1 MWRNKK
7 LTRLTILPAMLLA
20 AMTSLA
26 APNEEQGKLLLHKGD
41 SLYRQGNFEEA
52 AIAYLISANEG
63 NAEAQFDIAYA
74 YFNGEGIERDY
85 ASAAMWFK
93 RSARQNYAKAQY
105 NLAYCYMNGRGVPRD
120 YDKASDLLH
129 QSANNNYKRA
139 QLTLADCYA
148 NGILVEQNEKESQ
161 KWMAMA
167 ANMQPEQPKTEPA
180 APTAPAT
187 APTTPTTSTPSS
199 PSTPSIPST
208 PSTPSAPAPTVQ
220 APADKA
226 TEKPDTKKETLD
238 GDFDI
243 EVDIPGMSSTPKPT
257 APAVVAQPAAPQ
269 PATEQPTTEQPT
281 APQPTE
287 EQPKPRIIK
296 GPAQIQA
303 EKENAA
309 NAEATKPTEEKPAEE
324 TPTPAPSAPT
334 PVEQATPATQST
346 FAAANS
352 APILKILYPE
362 DQSMFHTDQIKL
374 KYQLIAGNCAD
385 STRIVVMVD
394 GQRQPTTRAVR
405 AANTIDVDL
414 PRHDCTVMMYAQ
426 NKNGNSEPAT
436 IRLIREATS
445 MELPKLFVV
454 AIGVGDYNDP
464 KLPKLRFTCKDAK
477 DFSKAITSKKGLPY
491 EDVQVKILCD
501 NEATR
506 ADIFEAMEWLKQ
518 ESSPN
523 DVCIFFF
530 AGHGMRDEKDRF
542 YFMPY
547 GCNTDK
553 LYECFSASDFRNEA
567 EDIHGKLIA
576 FVDACY
582 SGALFEGGRSA
593 ATTHFIEQLKRS
605 KNGMLLYASSSSDTK
620 SREDESWEN
629 GAFTKALVEALNG
642 AAKEEHAEGLST
654 QELEHFL
661 YKQVRKLTDFKQTPI
676 FINPSGIEHFNIFNY
691 EK

>member
-167 ANMQPEQPKTEPA
+167 ANLQPEQPQTEPA
-180 APTAPAT
+180 APN
-187 APTTPTTSTPSS
+187 TPSTPSI
-199 PSTPSIPST
+199 PSAPSTPSTPNTPSIPST
-208 PSTPSAPAPTVQ
+208 PSTPSAPTPEPIVQ
-220 APADKA
+220 APANKA
-226 TEKPDTKKETLD
+226 TEKPGTKKETLD

-243 EVDIPGMSSTPKPT
+243 EVDIPGISSTPTTSKPV
-257 APAVVAQPAAPQ
+257 VVAQPAAPQ
-269 PATEQPTTEQPT
+269 PTTEQPTTEQPS

-309 NAEATKPTEEKPAEE
+309 NAETTKPTEEKPAVE
-324 TPTPAPSAPT
+324 TTAQPTL
-334 PVEQATPATQST
+334 
-346 FAAANS
+346 AAANS
-352 APILKILYPE
+352 APVLKILYPE

-547 GCNTDK
+547 GCNTNK

>member
-120 YDKASDLLH
+120 YDKAFDLLH

-167 ANMQPEQPKTEPA
+167 ANLQPEQPKTEPA

-187 APTTPTTSTPSS
+187 APTTPSTSAPSS
-199 PSTPSIPST
+199 PSTPSASSSLVPT
-208 PSTPSAPAPTVQ
+208 PEPIVQ
-220 APADKA
+220 APANKA

-243 EVDIPGMSSTPKPT
+243 EVDIPGMNSTPQPT
-257 APAVVAQPAAPQ
+257 APVVVAQPAAPQ
-269 PATEQPTTEQPT
+269 PA
-281 APQPTE
+281 APQPAAPQPAE

-296 GPAQIQA
+296 GPAQILA
-303 EKENAA
+303 EKE
-309 NAEATKPTEEKPAEE
+309 
-324 TPTPAPSAPT
+324 
-334 PVEQATPATQST
+334 ATPAAQPTL
-346 FAAANS
+346 AAANS
-352 APILKILYPE
+352 APVLKILYPE

>member
-74 YFNGEGIERDY
+74 YFNGEGIEHDY
-85 ASAAMWFK
+85 ASAAMWLK

-167 ANMQPEQPKTEPA
+167 ANLQPEQPKTEPA
-180 APTAPAT
+180 APN
-187 APTTPTTSTPSS
+187 TPSTPSIPS
-199 PSTPSIPST
+199 APNTPSSPNTPSTPSAPSTPSTPSIPST
-208 PSTPSAPAPTVQ
+208 PNIPTPEPIVQ
-220 APADKA
+220 APANKA

-243 EVDIPGMSSTPKPT
+243 EVDIPGMNSTPQPT
-257 APAVVAQPAAPQ
+257 APVVVAQPDAPQPTTEQPAAPQ
-269 PATEQPTTEQPT
+269 PA
-281 APQPTE
+281 E

-296 GPAQIQA
+296 GPAHILA
-303 EKENAA
+303 EKE
-309 NAEATKPTEEKPAEE
+309 
-324 TPTPAPSAPT
+324 
-334 PVEQATPATQST
+334 ATPAAQPTL
-346 FAAANS
+346 AAANS
-352 APILKILYPE
+352 APVLKILYPE

-405 AANTIDVDL
+405 AANTIDIDL

-547 GCNTDK
+547 GCNTNK

-661 YKQVRKLTDFKQTPI
+661 YKQVRQLTDFKQTPI

>member
-120 YDKASDLLH
+120 YDKAFDLLH

-167 ANMQPEQPKTEPA
+167 ANLQPEQPKTEPA

-187 APTTPTTSTPSS
+187 APTTPSTSAPSS
-199 PSTPSIPST
+199 PSTPSASSSPVPT
-208 PSTPSAPAPTVQ
+208 PEPIVQ
-220 APADKA
+220 APANKA

-243 EVDIPGMSSTPKPT
+243 EVDIPGMNSTPKPT
-257 APAVVAQPAAPQ
+257 APVVVAQPAAPQ
-269 PATEQPTTEQPT
+269 PTTEQPA
-281 APQPTE
+281 APKPTE

-296 GPAQIQA
+296 GPAQILA
-303 EKENAA
+303 EKE
-309 NAEATKPTEEKPAEE
+309 
-324 TPTPAPSAPT
+324 
-334 PVEQATPATQST
+334 ATPAAQPTL
-346 FAAANS
+346 AAANS
-352 APILKILYPE
+352 APVLKILYPE

-547 GCNTDK
+547 GCNTNK

>member
-120 YDKASDLLH
+120 YDKAFDLLH

-167 ANMQPEQPKTEPA
+167 ANLQPEQPKTEPA

-187 APTTPTTSTPSS
+187 APTTPSTSAPSS
-199 PSTPSIPST
+199 PSTPSASSFPVPT
-208 PSTPSAPAPTVQ
+208 PEPIVQ
-220 APADKA
+220 APANKA

-243 EVDIPGMSSTPKPT
+243 EVDIPGMNSTPQPT
-257 APAVVAQPAAPQ
+257 APVVVAQPAAPQ
-269 PATEQPTTEQPT
+269 PA
-281 APQPTE
+281 APQPAE

-296 GPAQIQA
+296 GPAHILA
-303 EKENAA
+303 EKE
-309 NAEATKPTEEKPAEE
+309 T
-324 TPTPAPSAPT
+324 TPAAQPT
-334 PVEQATPATQST
+334 L
-346 FAAANS
+346 AAANS
-352 APILKILYPE
+352 APVLKILYPE

-547 GCNTDK
+547 GCNTNK

>member
-167 ANMQPEQPKTEPA
+167 ANLQPEQPKTEPA
-180 APTAPAT
+180 APNT
-187 APTTPTTSTPSS
+187 
-199 PSTPSIPST
+199 PSTPSIPSAPSTPSTPRT
-208 PSTPSAPAPTVQ
+208 PSTPSAPTPEPIIQ
-220 APADKA
+220 APANKA

-243 EVDIPGMSSTPKPT
+243 EVDIPGMSNTPKPI

-269 PATEQPTTEQPT
+269 PTTEQPTTEQPA
-281 APQPTE
+281 APKPAE

-296 GPAQIQA
+296 GPTQIQA

-309 NAEATKPTEEKPAEE
+309 NAETTKPTEE
-324 TPTPAPSAPT
+324 
-334 PVEQATPATQST
+334 

-352 APILKILYPE
+352 APVLKILYPE

-547 GCNTDK
+547 GCNTNK

>member
-120 YDKASDLLH
+120 YDKAFDLLH

-167 ANMQPEQPKTEPA
+167 ANLQPEQPKTEPA

-187 APTTPTTSTPSS
+187 APTTPSTSAPSS
-199 PSTPSIPST
+199 PST
-208 PSTPSAPAPTVQ
+208 PSTPSASSSPVPTPEPIVQ
-220 APADKA
+220 APANKA

-243 EVDIPGMSSTPKPT
+243 EVDIPGMNSTPKPT
-257 APAVVAQPAAPQ
+257 APVVVAQPAAPQ
-269 PATEQPTTEQPT
+269 PAAPQPAAPQPTTEQPA
-281 APQPTE
+281 APKPTE

-296 GPAQIQA
+296 GPAHILA
-303 EKENAA
+303 EKE
-309 NAEATKPTEEKPAEE
+309 
-324 TPTPAPSAPT
+324 
-334 PVEQATPATQST
+334 ATPAAQPTL
-346 FAAANS
+346 AAANS
-352 APILKILYPE
+352 APVLKILYPE

-506 ADIFEAMEWLKQ
+506 ADIFEVW
-518 ESSPN
+518 
-523 DVCIFFF
+523 
-530 AGHGMRDEKDRF
+530 
-542 YFMPY
+542 
-547 GCNTDK
+547 
-553 LYECFSASDFRNEA
+553 
-567 EDIHGKLIA
+567 
-576 FVDACY
+576 
-582 SGALFEGGRSA
+582 
-593 ATTHFIEQLKRS
+593 
-605 KNGMLLYASSSSDTK
+605 NG
-620 SREDESWEN
+620 
-629 GAFTKALVEALNG
+629 
-642 AAKEEHAEGLST
+642 
-654 QELEHFL
+654 
-661 YKQVRKLTDFKQTPI
+661 
-676 FINPSGIEHFNIFNY
+676 
-691 EK
+691 

>member
-167 ANMQPEQPKTEPA
+167 ANLQPEQPQTEPA
-180 APTAPAT
+180 DPTAPAT
-187 APTTPTTSTPSS
+187 APTTPSTSAPSS
-199 PSTPSIPST
+199 PSTPSASSSPVPT
-208 PSTPSAPAPTVQ
+208 PEPIVQ
-220 APADKA
+220 APANKA

-243 EVDIPGMSSTPKPT
+243 EVDIPGMNSTPKPT
-257 APAVVAQPAAPQ
+257 APVVVAQPAAPQ
-269 PATEQPTTEQPT
+269 PA
-281 APQPTE
+281 APQPAAPQPAE

-296 GPAQIQA
+296 GPTHILA
-303 EKENAA
+303 EKE
-309 NAEATKPTEEKPAEE
+309 
-324 TPTPAPSAPT
+324 
-334 PVEQATPATQST
+334 ATPAAQPTLT
-346 FAAANS
+346 AANS
-352 APILKILYPE
+352 APVLKILYPE

-547 GCNTDK
+547 GCNTNK

>member
-167 ANMQPEQPKTEPA
+167 ANLQPEQSKTEPA

-187 APTTPTTSTPSS
+187 APTTPSTST
-199 PSTPSIPST
+199 PST
-208 PSTPSAPAPTVQ
+208 PSTPSFPTPEPIVQ
-220 APADKA
+220 APANKA

-243 EVDIPGMSSTPKPT
+243 EVDIPGMNSTPQPT
-257 APAVVAQPAAPQ
+257 APIVVAQPAAPQ
-269 PATEQPTTEQPT
+269 PTTDQPTTEQPA
-281 APQPTE
+281 APKPAE

-296 GPAQIQA
+296 GPAQTLA
-303 EKENAA
+303 EKE
-309 NAEATKPTEEKPAEE
+309 
-324 TPTPAPSAPT
+324 
-334 PVEQATPATQST
+334 ATPAAQPTL
-346 FAAANS
+346 AAANS
-352 APILKILYPE
+352 APVLKILYPE

-547 GCNTDK
+547 GCNTNK

>member
-199 PSTPSIPST
+199 PSTPS
-208 PSTPSAPAPTVQ
+208 TPSASSSPVPTPEPIVQ
-220 APADKA
+220 APANKA

-243 EVDIPGMSSTPKPT
+243 EVDIPGMNSTPKPT
-257 APAVVAQPAAPQ
+257 APVVVAQPAAPQ
-269 PATEQPTTEQPT
+269 STTEQPA
-281 APQPTE
+281 APKPTE

-296 GPAQIQA
+296 GPAHILA
-303 EKENAA
+303 EKE
-309 NAEATKPTEEKPAEE
+309 
-324 TPTPAPSAPT
+324 
-334 PVEQATPATQST
+334 ATPAVQPTL
-346 FAAANS
+346 AAANS
-352 APILKILYPE
+352 APVLKILYPE

-547 GCNTDK
+547 GCNTNK

-691 EK
+691 EE

>member
-26 APNEEQGKLLLHKGD
+26 APNEEQGKLLLYKGD

-120 YDKASDLLH
+120 YDKAFDLLH

-167 ANMQPEQPKTEPA
+167 ANLQPEQPKTEPA

-187 APTTPTTSTPSS
+187 APTTPSTSAPSS
-199 PSTPSIPST
+199 PSTPSASSSPVPT
-208 PSTPSAPAPTVQ
+208 PEPIVQ
-220 APADKA
+220 APANKA

-243 EVDIPGMSSTPKPT
+243 EVDIPGMNSTPKPT
-257 APAVVAQPAAPQ
+257 APVVVAQPAAPQ
-269 PATEQPTTEQPT
+269 PTTDQPTTEQPA
-281 APQPTE
+281 APKPAE

-296 GPAQIQA
+296 GPAQILA
-303 EKENAA
+303 EKE
-309 NAEATKPTEEKPAEE
+309 
-324 TPTPAPSAPT
+324 
-334 PVEQATPATQST
+334 ATPAAQPTL
-346 FAAANS
+346 AAANS
-352 APILKILYPE
+352 APVLKILYPE

-547 GCNTDK
+547 GCNTNK

>member
-120 YDKASDLLH
+120 YDKAFDLLH

-167 ANMQPEQPKTEPA
+167 ANLQPEQPKTEPA

-187 APTTPTTSTPSS
+187 APTTPSTSAPSSPSTPTTPSS
-199 PSTPSIPST
+199 PSTPNIPT
-208 PSTPSAPAPTVQ
+208 PEPIVQ
-220 APADKA
+220 APANKA

-243 EVDIPGMSSTPKPT
+243 EVDIPGISSTPTTSKPV
-257 APAVVAQPAAPQ
+257 VVAQPAAPQ
-269 PATEQPTTEQPT
+269 PAAPQPAAPKPTEEQPK
-281 APQPTE
+281 PTE

-296 GPAQIQA
+296 GPTQILA
-303 EKENAA
+303 EKE
-309 NAEATKPTEEKPAEE
+309 
-324 TPTPAPSAPT
+324 
-334 PVEQATPATQST
+334 ATPAAQPTL
-346 FAAANS
+346 AAANS
-352 APILKILYPE
+352 APVLKILYPE

-547 GCNTDK
+547 GCNTNK

>member
-167 ANMQPEQPKTEPA
+167 ANLQPEQPKTEPA
-180 APTAPAT
+180 APN
-187 APTTPTTSTPSS
+187 
-199 PSTPSIPST
+199 TPSIPSAPST
-208 PSTPSAPAPTVQ
+208 PSTPSTPNTPSTPSTPTPEPIVQ
-220 APADKA
+220 ASANKA

-243 EVDIPGMSSTPKPT
+243 EVDIPGMNSTPKPT
-257 APAVVAQPAAPQ
+257 APIVVAQPAAPQ
-269 PATEQPTTEQPT
+269 PTTEQPA
-281 APQPTE
+281 APKPTE

-296 GPAQIQA
+296 GPAQILA
-303 EKENAA
+303 EKE
-309 NAEATKPTEEKPAEE
+309 
-324 TPTPAPSAPT
+324 
-334 PVEQATPATQST
+334 ATPAAQPTL
-346 FAAANS
+346 AAANS
-352 APILKILYPE
+352 APVLKILYPE

-547 GCNTDK
+547 GCNTNK

>member
-120 YDKASDLLH
+120 YDKAFDLLH

-167 ANMQPEQPKTEPA
+167 ANLQPEQPKTEPA
-180 APTAPAT
+180 APNTPSTPSIPGAPN
-187 APTTPTTSTPSS
+187 TPSS
-199 PSTPSIPST
+199 PSTPST
-208 PSTPSAPAPTVQ
+208 PSTPSAHTPEPIVQ
-220 APADKA
+220 APANKA

-243 EVDIPGMSSTPKPT
+243 EVDIPGMNSTPQPT
-257 APAVVAQPAAPQ
+257 APVVVAQPDAP
-269 PATEQPTTEQPT
+269 QPTTEQPA
-281 APQPTE
+281 APKPTE

-296 GPAQIQA
+296 GPAHILA
-303 EKENAA
+303 EKE
-309 NAEATKPTEEKPAEE
+309 
-324 TPTPAPSAPT
+324 
-334 PVEQATPATQST
+334 ATPAAQPTL
-346 FAAANS
+346 AAANS
-352 APILKILYPE
+352 APVLKILYPE

-547 GCNTDK
+547 GCNTNK

>member
-167 ANMQPEQPKTEPA
+167 ANLQPEQPQTEPA

-187 APTTPTTSTPSS
+187 APTTPSTSAPSS
-199 PSTPSIPST
+199 PSTPSASSSPV
-208 PSTPSAPAPTVQ
+208 PAPEPIVQ
-220 APADKA
+220 APANKA

-243 EVDIPGMSSTPKPT
+243 EVDIPGISSTPTTPKPV
-257 APAVVAQPAAPQ
+257 VVAQPAAPQ
-269 PATEQPTTEQPT
+269 PAAPQPTTEQPA
-281 APQPTE
+281 APKPTE

-296 GPAQIQA
+296 GPAHILA
-303 EKENAA
+303 EKE
-309 NAEATKPTEEKPAEE
+309 
-324 TPTPAPSAPT
+324 
-334 PVEQATPATQST
+334 ATPAAQPTL
-346 FAAANS
+346 AAANS
-352 APILKILYPE
+352 APVLKILYPE

-547 GCNTDK
+547 GCKTDK

>member
-120 YDKASDLLH
+120 YDKAFDLLH

-167 ANMQPEQPKTEPA
+167 ANLQPEQPKTEPA

-187 APTTPTTSTPSS
+187 APTTPSTSAPSS
-199 PSTPSIPST
+199 PSTPSASSSPVPT
-208 PSTPSAPAPTVQ
+208 PEPIVQ
-220 APADKA
+220 APANKA

-243 EVDIPGMSSTPKPT
+243 EVDIPGMNSTPNPT
-257 APAVVAQPAAPQ
+257 APVVVAQPAAPQ
-269 PATEQPTTEQPT
+269 PTTDQPTTEQPA
-281 APQPTE
+281 APKPAE

-296 GPAQIQA
+296 GPTQILA
-303 EKENAA
+303 EKE
-309 NAEATKPTEEKPAEE
+309 
-324 TPTPAPSAPT
+324 
-334 PVEQATPATQST
+334 ATPAAQPT

-352 APILKILYPE
+352 APVLKILYPE

-405 AANTIDVDL
+405 AANTIDIDL

-547 GCNTDK
+547 GCNTNK

>member
-120 YDKASDLLH
+120 YDKAFDLLH

-167 ANMQPEQPKTEPA
+167 ANLQPEQPKTEPA

-187 APTTPTTSTPSS
+187 APTTPSTSAPSS

-208 PSTPSAPAPTVQ
+208 PSTPSIPTPEPIVQ
-220 APADKA
+220 APANKA

-243 EVDIPGMSSTPKPT
+243 EVDIPEISSTPTTPKPV
-257 APAVVAQPAAPQ
+257 VVAQPAAPQ
-269 PATEQPTTEQPT
+269 PTTEQPTTEQPA
-281 APQPTE
+281 APKPTE

-296 GPAQIQA
+296 GPAQTLA
-303 EKENAA
+303 EKE
-309 NAEATKPTEEKPAEE
+309 
-324 TPTPAPSAPT
+324 
-334 PVEQATPATQST
+334 ATPAAQPTL
-346 FAAANS
+346 AAANS
-352 APILKILYPE
+352 VPVLKILYPE

-547 GCNTDK
+547 GCNTNK

>member
-120 YDKASDLLH
+120 YDKAFDLLH

-167 ANMQPEQPKTEPA
+167 ANLQPEQPKTEPA
-180 APTAPAT
+180 APTAP
-187 APTTPTTSTPSS
+187 TTPSTSAPSS
-199 PSTPSIPST
+199 PST
-208 PSTPSAPAPTVQ
+208 PSTPSASSSPVPTPEPIVQ
-220 APADKA
+220 APANKA

-243 EVDIPGMSSTPKPT
+243 EVDIPGMNSTPQPT
-257 APAVVAQPAAPQ
+257 APVVVAQPDAPQPTTEQPAAPQ
-269 PATEQPTTEQPT
+269 PA
-281 APQPTE
+281 E

-296 GPAQIQA
+296 GPAHILA
-303 EKENAA
+303 EKE
-309 NAEATKPTEEKPAEE
+309 
-324 TPTPAPSAPT
+324 
-334 PVEQATPATQST
+334 ATPAAQPTL
-346 FAAANS
+346 AAANS
-352 APILKILYPE
+352 APVLKILYPE

-547 GCNTDK
+547 GCNTNK

>member
-1 MWRNKK
+1 
-7 LTRLTILPAMLLA
+7 
-20 AMTSLA
+20 
-26 APNEEQGKLLLHKGD
+26 
-41 SLYRQGNFEEA
+41 
-52 AIAYLISANEG
+52 
-63 NAEAQFDIAYA
+63 
-74 YFNGEGIERDY
+74 
-85 ASAAMWFK
+85 
-93 RSARQNYAKAQY
+93 
-105 NLAYCYMNGRGVPRD
+105 MN
-120 YDKASDLLH
+120 
-129 QSANNNYKRA
+129 
-139 QLTLADCYA
+139 
-148 NGILVEQNEKESQ
+148 
-161 KWMAMA
+161 
-167 ANMQPEQPKTEPA
+167 
-180 APTAPAT
+180 
-187 APTTPTTSTPSS
+187 
-199 PSTPSIPST
+199 
-208 PSTPSAPAPTVQ
+208 
-220 APADKA
+220 
-226 TEKPDTKKETLD
+226 
-238 GDFDI
+238 
-243 EVDIPGMSSTPKPT
+243 STPKPT
-257 APAVVAQPAAPQ
+257 APVVVAQPAAPQ
-269 PATEQPTTEQPT
+269 PTTEQPV
-281 APQPTE
+281 APKPTE

-296 GPAQIQA
+296 GPAHILA
-303 EKENAA
+303 EKE
-309 NAEATKPTEEKPAEE
+309 
-324 TPTPAPSAPT
+324 
-334 PVEQATPATQST
+334 ATPAAQPTL
-346 FAAANS
+346 AAANS
-352 APILKILYPE
+352 APVLKILYPE

-547 GCNTDK
+547 GCNTNK

>member
-120 YDKASDLLH
+120 YDKAFDLLH

-167 ANMQPEQPKTEPA
+167 ANLQPEQPKTEPA

-187 APTTPTTSTPSS
+187 APTTPSTSAPSS
-199 PSTPSIPST
+199 PSTPSASSSPVPT
-208 PSTPSAPAPTVQ
+208 PEPIVQ
-220 APADKA
+220 APANKA

-243 EVDIPGMSSTPKPT
+243 EVDIPGMNSTPKPT
-257 APAVVAQPAAPQ
+257 APVVVAQPATP
-269 PATEQPTTEQPT
+269 QPTTEQPA
-281 APQPTE
+281 APKPTE

-296 GPAQIQA
+296 GPAQILA
-303 EKENAA
+303 EKE
-309 NAEATKPTEEKPAEE
+309 
-324 TPTPAPSAPT
+324 
-334 PVEQATPATQST
+334 ATPAAQPTL
-346 FAAANS
+346 AAANS
-352 APILKILYPE
+352 APVLKILYPE

-547 GCNTDK
+547 GCNTNK

>member
-180 APTAPAT
+180 ASNTPSTPSIPSAPN
-187 APTTPTTSTPSS
+187 TPSS
-199 PSTPSIPST
+199 PSTPSAPSSPNTPSSPST
-208 PSTPSAPAPTVQ
+208 PSTPTPEPIVQTSAN
-220 APADKA
+220 KA

-243 EVDIPGMSSTPKPT
+243 EVDIPGMSSTPTTSKPV
-257 APAVVAQPAAPQ
+257 VVAQPAAPQ
-269 PATEQPTTEQPT
+269 PAAPQPTTEQPA
-281 APQPTE
+281 APKPTE

-296 GPAQIQA
+296 GPTQILA
-303 EKENAA
+303 EKEV
-309 NAEATKPTEEKPAEE
+309 
-324 TPTPAPSAPT
+324 TPAAQPT
-334 PVEQATPATQST
+334 L
-346 FAAANS
+346 AAANS
-352 APILKILYPE
+352 TPVLKILYPE

-547 GCNTDK
+547 GCNTNK

>member
-167 ANMQPEQPKTEPA
+167 ANLQPEQPKTEPA
-180 APTAPAT
+180 APNTPSTPNIPSAPN
-187 APTTPTTSTPSS
+187 TPSS
-199 PSTPSIPST
+199 PSTPSTPSTPIIPST
-208 PSTPSAPAPTVQ
+208 PNIPTPEPIVQ
-220 APADKA
+220 APANKA

-243 EVDIPGMSSTPKPT
+243 EVDIPGISSTPTTSKPV
-257 APAVVAQPAAPQ
+257 VVAQPAAPQ
-269 PATEQPTTEQPT
+269 PAAPQPAAPQSTTEQPA
-281 APQPTE
+281 APKPTE

-296 GPAQIQA
+296 GPAQILT
-303 EKENAA
+303 EKE
-309 NAEATKPTEEKPAEE
+309 
-324 TPTPAPSAPT
+324 
-334 PVEQATPATQST
+334 ATPAAQPTL
-346 FAAANS
+346 AAANS
-352 APILKILYPE
+352 APVLKILYPE

-547 GCNTDK
+547 GCNTNK

>member
-167 ANMQPEQPKTEPA
+167 ANLQPEQPKTEPA
-180 APTAPAT
+180 APN
-187 APTTPTTSTPSS
+187 TPRTPSIPSIPSTPSS
-199 PSTPSIPST
+199 PSTPSIPT
-208 PSTPSAPAPTVQ
+208 PEPIVQ
-220 APADKA
+220 APANKA
-226 TEKPDTKKETLD
+226 TEKPDTKKDTLD

-243 EVDIPGMSSTPKPT
+243 EVDIPGISSTPTTSKPV
-257 APAVVAQPAAPQ
+257 VVAQPAAPQ
-269 PATEQPTTEQPT
+269 PAAPQPAAPQPTTEQPA
-281 APQPTE
+281 APKPTE

-296 GPAQIQA
+296 GPAHILA
-303 EKENAA
+303 EKE
-309 NAEATKPTEEKPAEE
+309 
-324 TPTPAPSAPT
+324 
-334 PVEQATPATQST
+334 ATPAAQPT

-352 APILKILYPE
+352 APVLKILYPE

-547 GCNTDK
+547 GCNTNK

>member
-120 YDKASDLLH
+120 YDKAFDLLH

-167 ANMQPEQPKTEPA
+167 ANLQPEQPKTEPA
-180 APTAPAT
+180 APNT
-187 APTTPTTSTPSS
+187 
-199 PSTPSIPST
+199 PSTPSIPSAPST
-208 PSTPSAPAPTVQ
+208 PSTPSTPNIPTPEPIVQ
-220 APADKA
+220 APANKA

-243 EVDIPGMSSTPKPT
+243 EVDIPGISSTPTTSKPV
-257 APAVVAQPAAPQ
+257 VVAQPAAPQ
-269 PATEQPTTEQPT
+269 PAAPQPDAPQPTTEQPA
-281 APQPTE
+281 APKPTE

-296 GPAQIQA
+296 GPAHILA
-303 EKENAA
+303 EKE
-309 NAEATKPTEEKPAEE
+309 T
-324 TPTPAPSAPT
+324 TPAAQPT
-334 PVEQATPATQST
+334 L
-346 FAAANS
+346 AAANS
-352 APILKILYPE
+352 APVLKILYPE

-547 GCNTDK
+547 GCNTNK

>member
-120 YDKASDLLH
+120 YDKAFDLLH

-167 ANMQPEQPKTEPA
+167 ANLQPEQPQTEPA

-187 APTTPTTSTPSS
+187 APTTPSTSAPSS
-199 PSTPSIPST
+199 PST
-208 PSTPSAPAPTVQ
+208 PSTPSASSSPVPAPEPIVQ
-220 APADKA
+220 APANKA

-243 EVDIPGMSSTPKPT
+243 EVDIPGMNSTPKPI

-269 PATEQPTTEQPT
+269 PTTEQPTTEQPS

-309 NAEATKPTEEKPAEE
+309 NAETTKPTEEKPAVE
-324 TPTPAPSAPT
+324 TTAQPTL
-334 PVEQATPATQST
+334 
-346 FAAANS
+346 AAANS
-352 APILKILYPE
+352 APVLKILYPE

-547 GCNTDK
+547 GCNTNK

>member
-167 ANMQPEQPKTEPA
+167 ANLQPEQPKTEPA
-180 APTAPAT
+180 APTAPA
-187 APTTPTTSTPSS
+187 PSTPSTPSS

-208 PSTPSAPAPTVQ
+208 PNIPTPEPIVQ
-220 APADKA
+220 APANKA

-243 EVDIPGMSSTPKPT
+243 EVDIPGMNSTSQPT
-257 APAVVAQPAAPQ
+257 APVVVAQPAAPQ
-269 PATEQPTTEQPT
+269 PTTEQPA
-281 APQPTE
+281 APKPTE

-296 GPAQIQA
+296 GPAHILA
-303 EKENAA
+303 EKE
-309 NAEATKPTEEKPAEE
+309 
-324 TPTPAPSAPT
+324 
-334 PVEQATPATQST
+334 ATPAAQPTL
-346 FAAANS
+346 AAANS
-352 APILKILYPE
+352 APVLKILYPE

-547 GCNTDK
+547 GCNTNK

>member
-167 ANMQPEQPKTEPA
+167 ANLQPEQPQTEPA
-180 APTAPAT
+180 APN
-187 APTTPTTSTPSS
+187 TPSTPSIPS
-199 PSTPSIPST
+199 APNTPSSPNTPSTPSAPSTPSTPSIPST
-208 PSTPSAPAPTVQ
+208 PNIPTPEPIVQ
-220 APADKA
+220 APANKA

-257 APAVVAQPAAPQ
+257 APAVVAQPTALQPAAPQ
-269 PATEQPTTEQPT
+269 PTTEQPTTEQPAT
-281 APQPTE
+281 PQPTE

-303 EKENAA
+303 EKE
-309 NAEATKPTEEKPAEE
+309 
-324 TPTPAPSAPT
+324 
-334 PVEQATPATQST
+334 ATPAAQPTL
-346 FAAANS
+346 AAANS
-352 APILKILYPE
+352 APVLKILYPE

-547 GCNTDK
+547 GCNTNK

>member
-167 ANMQPEQPKTEPA
+167 ANLQPEQPQTEPA
-180 APTAPAT
+180 APNTPSTPSIPSAPNT
-187 APTTPTTSTPSS
+187 PSTPSTPSAPSTPSS
-199 PSTPSIPST
+199 PSTPSA
-208 PSTPSAPAPTVQ
+208 PSASSSPVPTPEPIVQ
-220 APADKA
+220 APANKA

-257 APAVVAQPAAPQ
+257 APAPQPTTPQPTAPQPTTEQPAAPQ
-269 PATEQPTTEQPT
+269 PA
-281 APQPTE
+281 E

-324 TPTPAPSAPT
+324 TP
-334 PVEQATPATQST
+334 ATENI
-346 FAAANS
+346 AANS
-352 APILKILYPE
+352 APVLKILYPE

-547 GCNTDK
+547 GCNTNK

>member
-167 ANMQPEQPKTEPA
+167 ANMQPEQPKTEPT

-199 PSTPSIPST
+199 PSTPSIPSA
-208 PSTPSAPAPTVQ
+208 PSTPAPEPIVQ
-220 APADKA
+220 APANKA
-226 TEKPDTKKETLD
+226 TEKPVTKKETLD

-243 EVDIPGMSSTPKPT
+243 EVDIPGISSTPTTSKPV
-257 APAVVAQPAAPQ
+257 VVAQPAAPQ
-269 PATEQPTTEQPT
+269 PAAPQPAAPQPTTEQP
-281 APQPTE
+281 AVPKPTE

-296 GPAQIQA
+296 GPAQILA
-303 EKENAA
+303 EKE
-309 NAEATKPTEEKPAEE
+309 
-324 TPTPAPSAPT
+324 
-334 PVEQATPATQST
+334 ATPAAQPTL
-346 FAAANS
+346 AAANS
-352 APILKILYPE
+352 APVLKILYPE

>member
-1 MWRNKK
+1 MWINKK

-120 YDKASDLLH
+120 YDKAFDLLH

-167 ANMQPEQPKTEPA
+167 ANLQPEQPKTEPA
-180 APTAPAT
+180 APNTPSTPSIPSAPST
-187 APTTPTTSTPSS
+187 PSTPSTPSAPSTPSS
-199 PSTPSIPST
+199 PSTPSIPT
-208 PSTPSAPAPTVQ
+208 PEPIVQDPANKT
-220 APADKA
+220 
-226 TEKPDTKKETLD
+226 TEKTNTKKETLD
-238 GDFDI
+238 GDFNID
-243 EVDIPGMSSTPKPT
+243 VDIPGMNSTPQPT
-257 APAVVAQPAAPQ
+257 APVVVAQPAAPQ
-269 PATEQPTTEQPT
+269 PTTEQPA
-281 APQPTE
+281 APKPTE

-296 GPAQIQA
+296 GPAQIQT
-303 EKENAA
+303 EKE
-309 NAEATKPTEEKPAEE
+309 
-324 TPTPAPSAPT
+324 
-334 PVEQATPATQST
+334 ATPAAQPT
-346 FAAANS
+346 FAANS
-352 APILKILYPE
+352 APVLKILYPE

-547 GCNTDK
+547 GCNTNK